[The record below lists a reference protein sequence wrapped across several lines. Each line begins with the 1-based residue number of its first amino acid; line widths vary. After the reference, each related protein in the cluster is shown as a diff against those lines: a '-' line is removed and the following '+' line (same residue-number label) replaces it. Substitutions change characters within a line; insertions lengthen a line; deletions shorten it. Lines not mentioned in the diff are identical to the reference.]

1 MTRRAAIWENVNG
14 EQEPGHTG
22 VRSTPASSSPATWH
36 HGPMD
41 ATTPTTDDALA
52 AVAALLRDAG
62 GRFAFLHGSR
72 VTGGSRPDSDVDV
85 AVWFGGPGD
94 DLTLRSHLPPGVDL
108 LVLDDAPL
116 ELAGRVALH
125 GRLLFE
131 CDPAERI
138 AWQATT
144 RKVHLDEQP
153 RIERARA
160 DFAAAHRDG

>member
-1 MTRRAAIWENVNG
+1 MNAA
-14 EQEPGHTG
+14 
-22 VRSTPASSSPATWH
+22 
-36 HGPMD
+36 
-41 ATTPTTDDALA
+41 TPTTDEALA
-52 AVAALLRDAG
+52 TVATLLRAAG

-72 VTGGSRPDSDVDV
+72 VTGESRVDSDVDV

-94 DLTLRSHLPPGVDL
+94 DLALRSQLPPRVDL

-131 CDPAERI
+131 SDPAERI

-144 RKVHLDEQP
+144 RKIYLDEQP
-153 RIERARA
+153 RIERART
-160 DFAAAHRDG
+160 DFAAAQRDG